1 MFINKGLVLEG
12 GGMRGLYTC
21 GVLDRLLEED
31 FEFRSVYGVS
41 AGACHACSYVS
52 KQHGRAFRAGT
63 KYLNE
68 KDYCSI
74 HSLITTGDLFGVD
87 LLYNKIPNELEPFD
101 YETFEKRKSKL
112 FVVVFNCETGKT
124 EYKELTEMHRDIIW
138 VRASASLP
146 LLSRMVEVD
155 GKKYLDGGTGDSI
168 PLKASIDEGNR
179 KNLVI
184 LTQHRQFRKQP
195 SSNYKIGK
203 IKYHKYPHLVEAM
216 RDRHIMYNAQLD
228 FVAEEEEKGN
238 CLVIAPKEPMV
249 VKRIEKDVEKL
260 TKLYEQGYADCDEM
274 MGEIKKFLMSDED
287 INSLCTKYNLQKP
300 VK

>member
-1 MFINKGLVLEG
+1 MNRNKEYFMFINKGLVLEG

-52 KQHGRAFRAGT
+52 KQRGRAFRSGT

-68 KDYCSI
+68 KDYCSL

-87 LLYNKIPNELEPFD
+87 LLYNRIPNELEPFD
-101 YETFEKRKSKL
+101 FETFEKRKSKL
-112 FVVVFNCETGKT
+112 WVVVQNVETGKA
-124 EYKELTEMHRDIIW
+124 EYKELTDMHRDIIW

-146 LLSRMVEVD
+146 LMSRMVEAD
-155 GKKYLDGGTGDSI
+155 GKLYLDGGTADSI
-168 PLKASIDEGNR
+168 PLEASMKEGNR

-184 LTQHRQFRKQP
+184 LTQHRQYRKPP
-195 SSNYKIGK
+195 SSGYKIAK
-203 IKYHKYPHLVEAM
+203 LKYRKYPQLVESM
-216 RDRHIMYNAQLD
+216 RDRHIMYNGELD
-228 FVAEEEEKGN
+228 LVAEEEAKGN
-238 CLVIAPKEPMV
+238 CLVIAPKQPMV

-260 TKLYEQGYADCDEM
+260 KILYQQGYKDCEAM
-274 MGEIKKFLMSDED
+274 MGEIKKFLMDE
-287 INSLCTKYNLQKP
+287 
-300 VK
+300 